1 MVSEKEL
8 KKKYFEYIKSL
19 KGMELMVSLSQLS
32 QVLDYFICEK
42 CPLKNLIGEGDCGGP
57 CIEKGWEKE
66 FDKQYMVKIKIIDFI
81 KSEEG
86 G

>member
-1 MVSEKEL
+1 MVSEKDL

-19 KGMELMVSLSQLS
+19 KGMELLVPLSSLSQA
-32 QVLDYFICEK
+32 LDDFICEK
-42 CPLKNLIGEGDCGGP
+42 CPLKNLIGEDCGGP
-57 CIEKGWEKE
+57 CIEKGWEEE

>member
-1 MVSEKEL
+1 MNEEEL
-8 KKKYFEYIKSL
+8 KKKYFEYVMSL
-19 KGMELMVSLSQLS
+19 KGKEFLLPPSSLLEA
-32 QVLDYFICEK
+32 LDYIICTD
-42 CPLKNLIGEGDCGGP
+42 CPLKNLKDEGDCGGP
-57 CIEKGWEKE
+57 CIEKGWEEE

>member
-42 CPLKNLIGEGDCGGP
+42 CPLKNLIGEDCGGP

-66 FDKQYMVKIKIIDFI
+66 FGGKYSVKIKIVDFVKI
-81 KSEEG
+81 ENNR
-86 G
+86 